1 MRRKDDTMA
10 LYETH
15 EEMRE
20 IIIDAFDKQT
30 GRGDFLRKLLLA
42 SGGVGGTILAT
53 GAAPALAAELTP
65 GHTRTGLPKSDLDIL
80 NYALTLE
87 HIEATFYRTT
97 QRPAGQVGAL
107 VGILASDEKQH
118 VDALTAAIKANGG
131 TPVAEGKYTFP
142 PLSLGFG
149 IVVENL
155 GVHAY
160 LGQAALIKTPAILL
174 TAASIVTVEAR
185 HAAAWMTLAG
195 QDPTLGA
202 FDGGFDMATVVAQV
216 TPFFAK

>member
-1 MRRKDDTMA
+1 MA
-10 LYETH
+10 LYETP
-15 EEMRE
+15 EEVRE
-20 IIIDAFDKQT
+20 AIIDAFDKQT
-30 GRGDFLRKLLLA
+30 GRGDFLRKMLLVGAGVAAGSTALM
-42 SGGVGGTILAT
+42 SGGV
-53 GAAPALAAELTP
+53 PALAAEMEP
-65 GHTRTGLPKSDLDIL
+65 GRTRAGIAKSDFQIL

-87 HIEATFYRTT
+87 HLEATFYRTAS
-97 QRPAGQVGAL
+97 RPSNAQIARYIDVVA
-107 VGILASDEKQH
+107 ANEQTH
-118 VDALTAAIKANGG
+118 VDALTTVIQNAGG
-131 TPVAEGKYTFP
+131 TPVHEAKYTFP
-142 PLSLGFG
+142 SFSLPFA
-149 IVVENL
+149 IILENT

-160 LGQAALIKTPAILL
+160 LGAAPLVKSAALLL

>member
-1 MRRKDDTMA
+1 MA
-10 LYETH
+10 LYETP
-15 EEMRE
+15 EEVRE
-20 IIIDAFDKQT
+20 AIIDAFDKQT
-30 GRGDFLRKLLLA
+30 GRGDFLRKMLLVGAGVAAGSTALM
-42 SGGVGGTILAT
+42 SGGV
-53 GAAPALAAELTP
+53 PALAAEMEP
-65 GHTRTGLPKSDLDIL
+65 GRTRAGIAKSDFQIL

-87 HIEATFYRTT
+87 HLEATFYRTAS
-97 QRPAGQVGAL
+97 RPSNAQIARYIDVVA
-107 VGILASDEKQH
+107 ANEQTHD
-118 VDALTAAIKANGG
+118 DAMTTLIQNAGG
-131 TPVAEGKYTFP
+131 TPVHEAKYTFP
-142 PLSLGFG
+142 SFSLPFA
-149 IVVENL
+149 IILENT

-160 LGQAALIKTPAILL
+160 LGAAPLVKSAALLL